1 MHISLFISFILILYY
16 FKNTRLYVSTGDSE
30 AERIKLRLSERTYSL
45 WSYMNQPDILEQWIN
60 PLYEPNPGVIWPS
73 VAPISIKLWREL
85 YLAHTNAASWDGML
99 SYAKQI
105 KQNHTAVRKVA
116 GQLHAQIKQ
125 ALEEIRSDP
134 DMSRGDADGQE
145 EHPRIAQLS
154 LESQST

>member
-1 MHISLFISFILILYY
+1 MPAIYHYVYSSLYASLY
-16 FKNTRLYVSTGDSE
+16 LGDSE

-45 WSYMNQPDILEQWIN
+45 WSYINQPDVLEQWIN

-73 VAPISIKLWREL
+73 VAPISIQLWREL
-85 YLAHTNAASWDGML
+85 YLAHTSVAPWNGML

-116 GQLHAQIKQ
+116 GQLQAQIKQ

-134 DMSRGDADGQE
+134 DMSRGDADNQE
-145 EHPRIAQLS
+145 DHPCIAQLS

>member
-1 MHISLFISFILILYY
+1 
-16 FKNTRLYVSTGDSE
+16 
-30 AERIKLRLSERTYSL
+30 
-45 WSYMNQPDILEQWIN
+45 MNQPDVLEQWIN

-85 YLAHTNAASWDGML
+85 YLAHTSAASWDGML

-105 KQNHTAVRKVA
+105 KQNDMAVRKVA

-145 EHPRIAQLS
+145 EHPRIAQLN